1 MAVADRVIIVGAGP
15 IGLVATYWLARLGI
29 PVVTLEREAGV
40 PADMRASTFHPPSM
54 DLMEEF
60 GITPKLV
67 AAGVPAPK
75 WQIRI
80 HETKESVVFDL
91 GVLAQDTAHPYRLQ
105 CEQARLNRILVG
117 EIEKLDNVDLR
128 FGAEVSEVTQDGN
141 GVAVTATR
149 GGKTEVL
156 TGRYVIGADGAR
168 SIVRKSFGIDFHG
181 KAYPETLTLTVTDF
195 RFEDH
200 IPGLLNV
207 NYHWREEGNYS
218 LMKVPFAWRSGARLR
233 EGQDLSDV
241 LSDEAAERHFQTI
254 WPKKGPYTIIYRG
267 SYRAHRR
274 IAATFNTGRAFL
286 AGDAAHLN
294 DPQGGMGMNSGIHDA
309 INLAHTIRAVLDGAD
324 PAAFD
329 RYTRQR
335 RTVATDE
342 VQENAEQ
349 LSTVIKE
356 KAWDARIARLRQM
369 QAIAADPAR
378 LKAFLLKTSMIAG
391 LRRATAIT

>member
-29 PVVTLEREAGV
+29 PVLTLERDTET
-40 PADMRASTFHPPSM
+40 PSDMRASTFHPPSM

-60 GITPKLV
+60 GITPMLV
-67 AAGVPAPK
+67 AAGVPAPQ
-75 WQIRI
+75 WQIRV
-80 HETKESVVFDL
+80 HETKESVIFDL
-91 GVLAQDTAHPYRLQ
+91 GVLKGETAHPYRLQ
-105 CEQARLNRILVG
+105 CEQARLNRILVA
-117 EIEKLDNVDLR
+117 EIAKLDNVDLR
-128 FGAEVSEVTQDGN
+128 FGTEVEAVAQDEN
-141 GVAVTATR
+141 GVTVTATR
-149 GGKTEVL
+149 GGETEVL
-156 TGRYVIGADGAR
+156 TGRYLIGADGAR
-168 SIVRKSFGIDFHG
+168 SIVRKSFGIDFDG

-218 LMKVPFAWRSGARLR
+218 LMKVPGAWRSGGRLR
-233 EGQDLSDV
+233 PGQDLSDV
-241 LSDEAAERHFQTI
+241 LSDAAAERHFQTV
-254 WPKKGPYTIIYRG
+254 WPKSSPYNIIYRG

-274 IAATFNTGRAFL
+274 IASTFNVGRAFL

-309 INLAHTIRAVLDGAD
+309 INLAHTIRAVMDGAD
-324 PAAFD
+324 PSAFD

-335 RTVATDE
+335 RTIATDE

-369 QAIAADPAR
+369 QAIAADPVKH
-378 LKAFLLKTSMIAG
+378 KAFLLKTSMISG
-391 LRRATAIT
+391 LRKAQTIS